1 MTPHAKDSVG
11 VEVSIFFTRKF
22 LDVGLKFVSG
32 EQVGIGVQG
41 HPKGCA
47 YQNTYPKLHYFSTRT
62 TQSTCEAFLSAT

>member
-1 MTPHAKDSVG
+1 MTPHAKDYVG

-41 HPKGCA
+41 HPKGA
-47 YQNTYPKLHYFSTRT
+47 RTKIHVRSYIIFSTRT